1 MINTQNIP
9 QRKNVVKYQ
18 TQTITE
24 PVIIDPPKRIK
35 RIISNSHYVTGEEVL
50 LIVRDV
56 DTSEVTLDS
65 TKNDEITIK
74 SLTTVLVKA
83 DIGLIDQEWDELLLE
98 KGACV
103 HFQFLEGNWYIL
115 SSDGLKMS

>member
-1 MINTQNIP
+1 MKTEDLTP
-9 QRKNVVKYQ
+9 RKNIVRYQ
-18 TQTITE
+18 TPTITE
-24 PVIIDPPKRIK
+24 PVFIESPKGAK
-35 RIISNSHYVTGEEVL
+35 KIISDSFYTTGDEVL
-50 LIVRDV
+50 VVVRDV
-56 DTSEVTLDS
+56 ETSEITLDS

-83 DIGLIDQEWDELLLE
+83 DIGLIDEEWDELLLE